1 MSERTLRIIY
11 WIVTGLLCLGLG
23 FAAFGHITLPN
34 EMRQQLESKA
44 GFFPI
49 RLMPFLGVLKLLGI
63 AVLLWGR
70 RSDLTVGAYAGFFFY
85 GLGALATHLTYGDPL
100 QEGLGAVVIII
111 FVLASYFL
119 WRRTRGAR
127 FDALRVQ
134 GAADAPRPGSL

>member
-1 MSERTLRIIY
+1 MSERTLLIIY
-11 WIVTGLLCLGLG
+11 WIVTGLLCAGLA
-23 FAAFGHITLPN
+23 FAAFGHITLPD
-34 EMRQQLESKA
+34 EMRQQLESKE

-85 GLGALATHLTYGDPL
+85 GLGAVATHLTYGDAF
-100 QEGLGAVVIII
+100 QEAMGGVIITV

-119 WRRTRGAR
+119 WRRTRGRVAAR
-127 FDALRVQ
+127 VGYVA
-134 GAADAPRPGSL
+134 